1 MGIFFFRQKISHP
14 SEFGIQTAEC
24 SATITL
30 SDRSCQRSVDR
41 DSPFRINSKEMSEL
55 TGKEKGKEWQGGDET
70 ENAILRGGAA
80 MKPEGTE

>member
-1 MGIFFFRQKISHP
+1 
-14 SEFGIQTAEC
+14 
-24 SATITL
+24 
-30 SDRSCQRSVDR
+30 
-41 DSPFRINSKEMSEL
+41 MSEL